1 MGVCLAGT
9 DDRPITTPEPVM
21 NTRERH
27 PEETTIPA
35 RDGFPLAARVYRN
48 APDVRRAVIVSSA
61 TAVPQSFYRHYA
73 AGLAD
78 AGYAVVT
85 YDYRGI
91 GGSRPASLSGFGAR
105 MRDWALL
112 DMAAVVDWTQ
122 TRFAPERT
130 FMIGHSVGGQVAGL
144 LDNTRHI
151 DAMITLSAQSGHWR
165 LQGGLQKPAVALHVY
180 VSLPLLSHLLGYM
193 PWSWVG
199 SAEDLPKHVALEWSG
214 WCRKRNYL
222 LDDDTLPLDRYQR
235 FDAPVL
241 AYSFDD
247 DNWGT
252 ARAVDAMMSAY
263 PNLERRHAV
272 PTDYGLEAIG
282 HFGYFR
288 PQAKA
293 LWSEGLAWLEALD

>member
-1 MGVCLAGT
+1 
-9 DDRPITTPEPVM
+9 
-21 NTRERH
+21 
-27 PEETTIPA
+27 
-35 RDGFPLAARVYRN
+35 
-48 APDVRRAVIVSSA
+48 
-61 TAVPQSFYRHYA
+61 
-73 AGLAD
+73 
-78 AGYAVVT
+78 
-85 YDYRGI
+85 
-91 GGSRPASLSGFGAR
+91 
-105 MRDWALL
+105 
-112 DMAAVVDWTQ
+112 
-122 TRFAPERT
+122 
-130 FMIGHSVGGQVAGL
+130 
-144 LDNTRHI
+144 
-151 DAMITLSAQSGHWR
+151 
-165 LQGGLQKPAVALHVY
+165 
-180 VSLPLLSHLLGYM
+180 M
-193 PWSWVG
+193 PWSWVS

-214 WCRKRNYL
+214 WCRNRNYL
-222 LDDDTLPLDRYQR
+222 LGDDTLPLDRYQR

>member
-1 MGVCLAGT
+1 
-9 DDRPITTPEPVM
+9 M
-21 NTRERH
+21 NDTLRKRRFPH
-27 PEETTIPA
+27 ETVS
-35 RDGFPLAARVYRN
+35 PLAARVYRQD
-48 APDVRRAVIVSSA
+48 PDARRVVIINSA
-61 TAVPQSFYRHYA
+61 TAAPQSFYRHYA
-73 AGLAD
+73 WALSD
-78 AGYAVVT
+78 AGYVVVT

-91 GGSRPASLSGFGAR
+91 GGSRPASLSGFTAK

-112 DMAAVVDWTQ
+112 DMAAVVDWAQ
-122 TRFAPERT
+122 SRFSPEHT

-180 VSLPLLSHLLGYM
+180 VSLPLLSHLLGYI

-199 SAEDLPKHVALEWSG
+199 SGEDLPKHVALEWSG
-214 WCRKRNYL
+214 WCRNRNYL
-222 LDDDTLPLDRYQR
+222 LDDDTLPLDRYR
-235 FDAPVL
+235 SFDAPVL

-252 ARAVDAMMSAY
+252 AQAVDAMMSAY
-263 PNLERRHAV
+263 PNLERRHAA
-272 PTDYGLEAIG
+272 PADYGLEAIG

-288 PQAKA
+288 PQSKA
-293 LWSEGLAWLEALD
+293 LWAEGLEWLEALDRTTTSRS